1 MKLFHFFK
9 KEQKQ
14 FPQMIALYVS
24 AELNKILIA
33 PHYVDESWVMYE
45 QEEIEEIAYNDTN
58 EILGLAIKRNLK
70 LFAKKNLSNE
80 KRKPKDWPSY
90 KASKL
95 KSIKEFEKRYQR
107 IIVNGANEAN
117 IILIF
122 EADMK
127 SKHKINITRSI
138 SAFAENQELGLL
150 VKKLNKVQMNRTI
163 E

>member
-1 MKLFHFFK
+1 MKLFHLFK
-9 KEQKQ
+9 KEQEQ
-14 FPQMIALYVS
+14 FSQMIAVFVS
-24 AELNKILIA
+24 VELNKILIA
-33 PHYVDESWVMYE
+33 PHYVDESWVRYE

-58 EILGLAIKRNLK
+58 EILGQSIKRNLA
-70 LFAKKNLSNE
+70 LFAKKNMSTA

-95 KSIKEFEKRYQR
+95 KSIKEFKRKYHR
-107 IIVNGANEAN
+107 ISVNGANEAN
-117 IILIF
+117 IILVF

-127 SKHKINITRSI
+127 SIHKINITRSI

-150 VKKLNKVQMNRTI
+150 VKKMNKVQMNRTI